1 MRRSS
6 AVRALIDIRI
16 TFQYRNR
23 ADREPFL
30 HFVRSRSRN
39 LGEPAMKASALNRRH
54 LFAALSVAL
63 LAAVASWTAPARAQT
78 PAQLAPVKLYILD
91 LGELKSGNPKPLLDR
106 GVTVTDMSVVAY
118 LIVHPRGTLLW
129 DSGTIPDA
137 LIKPEGTTVA
147 RATVKKTLVGQLAEI
162 GYKPADV
169 TYLALSHYHYDHSAN
184 ANAFAGSTWLV
195 QRPERAA
202 MFPDTPPANP
212 IDPAVVEKFAALK
225 NAKTMQL
232 DGDHDVFG
240 DGSVVVLATPG
251 HTPGHQSLFVRLAK
265 FGPLVLSGDLYHYP
279 SERTLKDF
287 LPFGGRGND
296 AQEATSKAKVEAL
309 LKDKGAQLWI
319 QHDIIA
325 DATLKKSP
333 AFYD

>member
-1 MRRSS
+1 MRPS
-6 AVRALIDIRI
+6 ATNHHSDETAV
-16 TFQYRNR
+16 
-23 ADREPFL
+23 
-30 HFVRSRSRN
+30 SRSRRWV
-39 LGEPAMKASALNRRH
+39 LSTAL
-54 LFAALSVAL
+54 AL
-63 LAAVASWTAPARAQT
+63 LAGITLCATTKTQAQT
-78 PAQLAPVKLYILD
+78 PAVKLYIFD
-91 LGELKSGNPKPLLDR
+91 LGTLKSANPQPLLDR

-129 DSGTIPDA
+129 DSGTIPDE
-137 LIKPEGTTVA
+137 LVKPEGTTIV
-147 RATVKKTLVGQLAEI
+147 RATVKKTLTGQLAEI

-212 IDPAVVEKFAALK
+212 IAPDVAAKFSALK
-225 NAKTMQL
+225 TAKTMLL

-240 DGSVVVLATPG
+240 DGSVVILSTPG

-296 AQEATSKAKVEAL
+296 AQEVVSKAKVEAL
-309 LKDKGAQLWI
+309 LKDKGATLWI
-319 QHDIIA
+319 QHDIVA
-325 DATLKKSP
+325 DANLKKSP